1 MVVDVCKRLA
11 VCEARMSQALSL
23 QAKFVKD
30 FETVKDSAIPGVFD
44 KLLRIAF
51 TYIFSGIYLLTHW
64 SQKLYMITRVV
75 SEHEHARV
83 SEFKI
88 MLDFEIMLARV

>member
-44 KLLRIAF
+44 NLLRSDL
-51 TYIFSGIYLLTHW
+51 TYII
-64 SQKLYMITRVV
+64 RN
-75 SEHEHARV
+75 RP
-83 SEFKI
+83 
-88 MLDFEIMLARV
+88 LDKVIGHRTCT